1 LCVRGIDLV
10 SFCDFA
16 VGYRISVVF
25 LVFHFIQTLC
35 IFCKEFMF
43 YLCYLYLFTYTGV
56 QHDFHIRWSYYLTS
70 ITYATIYPVL
80 LMPLFFRYYL
90 CHYDVMVRVFAS
102 LIQKYVR
109 KDLKTTKGA
118 IRTRKSKKLQY
129 NTMTKWKMTKGQTTI
144 YKTSSNRSP
153 LKPR

>member
-1 LCVRGIDLV
+1 MPL
-10 SFCDFA
+10 
-16 VGYRISVVF
+16 
-25 LVFHFIQTLC
+25 FIRY
-35 IFCKEFMF
+35 
-43 YLCYLYLFTYTGV
+43 YLCHYLSGITYATIYPVLFMPLFIRYYLYHYLSGITYANSYPVLLMPLF
-56 QHDFHIRWSYYLTS
+56 IRYYLS
-70 ITYATIYPVL
+70 HYLSGITYATIYPVL

-129 NTMTKWKMTKGQTTI
+129 NTMTK
-144 YKTSSNRSP
+144 
-153 LKPR
+153 

>member
-1 LCVRGIDLV
+1 MTYLCVRGIDLV

-56 QHDFHIRWSYYLTS
+56 QHDFHIRWSFNSNTTGATCGAGTANPPGVSEFTS
-70 ITYATIYPVL
+70 VL
-80 LMPLFFRYYL
+80 VGICCSMFCL
-90 CHYDVMVRVFAS
+90 
-102 LIQKYVR
+102 
-109 KDLKTTKGA
+109 
-118 IRTRKSKKLQY
+118 
-129 NTMTKWKMTKGQTTI
+129 
-144 YKTSSNRSP
+144 
-153 LKPR
+153 PRF